1 MASNCT
7 KMISVD
13 SLTFSDNVRTPECE
27 QIPAMVESLRR
38 SGFKVN
44 HPLVVSEKTDGTY
57 LVLNGNRRGLGLL
70 WLRDNEKETYGHTL
84 PTTGKVPAIV
94 HKGLTVEEEILLR
107 IDHSPDEDRVPL
119 DEWSIFM
126 AIRQLTKGG
135 MDTQE
140 RIAEKLGLFM
150 LKGKN
155 RGKPNRSYVQPRVEL
170 ARLPEHVQDEYRKL
184 SIDRDTTL
192 VRWPKVHG
200 LYKVYNEE
208 YLKGHLSGD
217 GPKFVALWKSI
228 TTPPEASDDADDSPE
243 NAPRELTPAE
253 AVKRSQSASS
263 LGLKTALLAV
273 TRQSD
278 ADLSAID
285 ARLVKAES
293 ALLILEDVEV
303 YLGPTDYAQLIDD
316 ATRQGNER
324 RKLEADA
331 GAEEAALTAAA
342 SRVTDTPEPAAATVA

>member
-13 SLTFSDNVRTPECE
+13 SLAFSDNVRTPECE

-70 WLRDNEKETYGHTL
+70 WLRDNEKEVYGAVL
-84 PTTGKVPAIV
+84 SAAGKIPAIV

-119 DEWSIFM
+119 DEWSLFM
-126 AIRQLTKGG
+126 AIRQLVKGG

-140 RIAEKLGLFM
+140 QIAEKLGLVM
-150 LKGKN
+150 TKGKN
-155 RGKPNRSYVQPRVEL
+155 KGKPNRSYVQPRVEL
-170 ARLPEHVQDEYRKL
+170 ARLPEFVQTEYRKL
-184 SIDRDTTL
+184 SIDKDTTP
-192 VRWPKVHG
+192 VRWPKVHP
-200 LYKVYNEE
+200 LYKAYNAE
-208 YLKGHLSGD
+208 YTKGHLAGD
-217 GPKFVALWKSI
+217 GPEFTALWASI
-228 TTPPEASDDADDSPE
+228 MTPPEAKDDTDDSSE

-263 LGLKTALLAV
+263 IGLKTALLAV

-293 ALLILEDVEV
+293 ALAILGDVEA
-303 YLGPTDYAQLIDD
+303 YLGEKDYAELIDN

-324 RKLEADA
+324 RELEAQS
-331 GAEEAALTAAA
+331 E
-342 SRVTDTPEPAAATVA
+342 TPEPAAATVA